1 MLDNDGLIIII
12 YVILNDKLINGL
24 HFPIANWV
32 IIVNWVMFEFI
43 IFNLIIIC
51 VMFRLS
57 NTMKYLY
64 IDITHT
70 MEYLYIDTT
79 ENI

>member
-24 HFPIANWV
+24 RFPIANWV
-32 IIVNWVMFEFI
+32 IIVNWIMFEFI
-43 IFNLIIIC
+43 IFNLIIIR
-51 VMFRLS
+51 VMFRFS

-70 MEYLYIDTT
+70 MEYLHIDTT